1 MTVHAGR
8 ISVIDSH
15 TGGEPTRV
23 LLAGFPVLI
32 GDTVAAKRADLSARF
47 HAACDD
53 LVGEPRGS
61 EPMVGALLVEPAD
74 TTCAAGVIFFDRS
87 GPIGMC
93 GHGMIGLIVTLQHLG
108 RITAGRHRV
117 DTAVGVVE
125 ADLDTTGAV
134 TIANVPSRRLA
145 EGVELQ
151 IAEIGTVTGDVAF
164 GGNTFFLVTSPGLR
178 PDADRAR
185 NSCASPASC
194 NRPLTMPDTP
204 MSITSNC
211 SANRPS
217 PEPTRA
223 ASSGARRAPTTDPRA
238 APAPAPSSPAWPPTA
253 PWPKVRPG
261 CRNRSPARCSL
272 RPTAGS
278 TGRAAR
284 SLRGSRAGPRCC
296 RKPPSS
302 STPPGSPTP
311 TPLVERR
318 RGRQAAPAVPRAR
331 FASRADRRSSPARS
345 IAAGQSS
352 QAISWLS
359 PSGGEGSASP
369 PSTR

>member
-23 LLAGFPVLI
+23 LLAGFPVLL
-32 GDTVAAKRADLSARF
+32 GDTVAAKRADMSARF

-108 RITAGRHRV
+108 RITAGRHRI

-164 GGNTFFLVTSPGLR
+164 GGNTFFLVTSPALR
-178 PDADRAR
+178 PDADRAELLR
-185 NSCASPASC
+185 FAGLVQSAAHDAGYTDVDHVELFGEPTVAGADSRSFVRCPSGTYDRSPCGTGTSAKLAC
-194 NRPLTMPDTP
+194 LAADGTLAEGVTWVQE
-204 MSITSNC
+204 SITGSTFTA
-211 SANRPS
+211 SYS
-217 PEPTRA
+217 WIDRA
-223 ASSGARRAPTTDPRA
+223 SGEIAPRI
-238 APAPAPSSPAWPPTA
+238 
-253 PWPKVRPG
+253 
-261 CRNRSPARCSL
+261 
-272 RPTAGS
+272 
-278 TGRAAR
+278 TGRASVLSEAT
-284 SLRGSRAGPRCC
+284 LLVD
-296 RKPPSS
+296 
-302 STPPGSPTP
+302 SPWLTD
-311 TPLVERR
+311 
-318 RGRQAAPAVPRAR
+318 
-331 FASRADRRSSPARS
+331 AD
-345 IAAGQSS
+345 
-352 QAISWLS
+352 
-359 PSGGEGSASP
+359 
-369 PSTR
+369 STR